1 MEEVGVYFQQWTE
14 INITMSMYIVVDSGE
29 RCYVFIAAMGYFQP
43 VIKLMMNL
51 CGNVINNKC
60 GTNR

>member
-1 MEEVGVYFQQWTE
+1 M
-14 INITMSMYIVVDSGE
+14 MSMYIVVDSGE
-29 RCYVFIAAMGYFQP
+29 RCYVFIVVMGYFQL

-60 GTNR
+60 GINR